1 MFDSYIFLNSDE
13 GWRSKGDVFYPLWNL
28 LLPTFIQYVT
38 EQLLEN
44 QISPHA
50 HKSLTVFCIKYEEL
64 VNREQAIWYFTFSPL
79 VHPSKV
85 LKMSD
90 VWTDLFFFLKPS
102 EKVTFVENLKGTG
115 YYMKMNNNIF
125 MSFLKIYLHLQTKT
139 AAQNKKSW
147 PGFLVT
153 TPEIQIKLPPQAKCS
168 VPFCRST
175 TQHFSPSCLNC
186 RGHCVSANEWGV
198 V

>member
-13 GWRSKGDVFYPLWNL
+13 GWRSKGDVFYPLWNV

-50 HKSLTVFCIKYEEL
+50 HKSLTVFCIKFEEL
-64 VNREQAIWYFTFSPL
+64 VNREQAMWYFTFSPL
-79 VHPSKV
+79 LHPFKL

-125 MSFLKIYLHLQTKT
+125 LSFLKTV
-139 AAQNKKSW
+139 AQNKNSW

-153 TPEIQIKLPPQAKCS
+153 TPEIQVKLSPQAMCS

-175 TQHFSPSCLNC
+175 AQHFSPSC
-186 RGHCVSANEWGV
+186 HCVSANEWGV